1 MKIKFTIGILIG
13 TVILS
18 GCGSSNNQIN
28 ISEWMFSDD
37 LNPYEC
43 ENTLGKAEKE
53 DGNGYTRFFWN
64 DYEICNKY
72 SGTLSLLYFDKQDE
86 WSLNS
91 DRNSY
96 YFQWTI
102 QCSDNEYEHISH
114 DLENSKYIQKTVL
127 CEASGISDEVR
138 KKYRDENGLNY
149 KFITNFK
156 DENYNPDYINM
167 PDGEEYFSISSTYK
181 DGVLSLRWGYSRSP
195 L

>member
-1 MKIKFTIGILIG
+1 MKNKLINIILLGSI
-13 TVILS
+13 ILS
-18 GCGSSNNQIN
+18 GCGTSNDQIN

-96 YFQWTI
+96 SFQWTI

-127 CEASGISDEVR
+127 CEASGISNKVR

-167 PDGEEYFSISSTYK
+167 PDGEESFSISSAYK
-181 DGVLSLRWGYSRSP
+181 DGVLSLRWGCSRSP

>member
-1 MKIKFTIGILIG
+1 MKSKLINIILFSS
-13 TVILS
+13 VVLS
-18 GCGSSNNQIN
+18 GCGTSNNQIN

-43 ENTLGKAEKE
+43 EKILGKAEEKNGE
-53 DGNGYTRFFWN
+53 NTTQYFWNGYK
-64 DYEICNKY
+64 ICNKY
-72 SGTLSLLYFDKQDE
+72 EGTLSLSYFNEEDPY
-86 WSLNS
+86 SLNS

-96 YFQWTI
+96 SFQWSI

-138 KKYRDENGLNY
+138 KKHREENGLNY
-149 KFITNFK
+149 KFITKFK

-167 PDGEEYFSISSTYK
+167 SDGDEYFSISSTYK
-181 DGVLSLRWGYSRSP
+181 DGVLNLRWGCSRSS

>member
-1 MKIKFTIGILIG
+1 MKRKFTIGILIG

-96 YFQWTI
+96 SFQWTI

>member
-1 MKIKFTIGILIG
+1 MKRKFTIGILIG

-18 GCGSSNNQIN
+18 GCGSSNDQIN
-28 ISEWMFSDD
+28 IAEWMFSDD

-96 YFQWTI
+96 SFQWTI
-102 QCSDNEYEHISH
+102 QCSDNEDAKI
-114 DLENSKYIQKTVL
+114 
-127 CEASGISDEVR
+127 
-138 KKYRDENGLNY
+138 
-149 KFITNFK
+149 
-156 DENYNPDYINM
+156 
-167 PDGEEYFSISSTYK
+167 
-181 DGVLSLRWGYSRSP
+181 
-195 L
+195 

>member
-1 MKIKFTIGILIG
+1 
-13 TVILS
+13 
-18 GCGSSNNQIN
+18 
-28 ISEWMFSDD
+28 MFSDD

-53 DGNGYTRFFWN
+53 NGNNYTQFFWN

-96 YFQWTI
+96 SFQWTI

-138 KKYRDENGLNY
+138 KEYREENGLNY

-156 DENYNPDYINM
+156 DKNYNSDYIDM
-167 PDGEEYFSISSTYK
+167 PDGDEYFSISSTYK
-181 DGVLSLRWGYSRSP
+181 DGVLNLRWGCSRSP